1 MLLLS
6 QGRGFGTL
14 TDQAAGLR
22 VALYVEA
29 LADIPTW
36 AVQRARLIFAKGGWR
51 CLWDGR
57 DVPSSHDVVSECR
70 YLLLP
75 IETELRRVEAVLEAE
90 PYTAGAD
97 EDERAGAVGRW
108 WDDVRPQ
115 IQREPGLSQRTDDEI
130 AAEATAM
137 AKVNERFRERDRAMA
152 AAQGRGTATWGRLPI
167 SDELARQIGLQVPS
181 HVQNDE
187 EFDEA
192 E

>member
-6 QGRGFGTL
+6 QGREFGTL

-57 DVPSSHDVVSECR
+57 DVPSSHDVVGECS

-75 IETELRRVEAVLEAE
+75 IETELRRVEAVLDAE
-90 PYTAGAD
+90 PYTVGAD
-97 EDERAGAVGRW
+97 EDQRAGAVGRW
-108 WDDVRPQ
+108 WDEVRPQ
-115 IQREPGLSQRTDDEI
+115 FQREPGISQRTDDEL
-130 AAEATAM
+130 AAEASAM
-137 AKVNERFRERDRAMA
+137 EGINERFRERDRMLA
-152 AAQGRGTATWGRLPI
+152 ATQGRGVATWGRLPI
-167 SDELARQIGLQVPS
+167 SDELARQIGLQVPAP
-181 HVQNDE
+181 VWDE
-187 EFDEA
+187 VEP
-192 E
+192 